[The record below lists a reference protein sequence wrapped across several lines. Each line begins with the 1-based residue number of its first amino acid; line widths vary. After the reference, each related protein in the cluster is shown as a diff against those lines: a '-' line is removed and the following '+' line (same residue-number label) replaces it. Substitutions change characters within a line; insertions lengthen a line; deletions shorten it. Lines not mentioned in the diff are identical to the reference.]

1 MVCMVLTPLG
11 VVPLEVWSVR
21 LSWPPDSVTHILH
34 DGYNLN
40 WLYVE
45 VLLWQ
50 PIVVN
55 RCYRPVI
62 RLGRLTTKWTP
73 SLSCEIS
80 HWRGVGVWAAT
91 VRTSIWRLEL
101 SLRTSL
107 LTPAIMSRPL
117 GAVELIFFPT
127 DLNSCSGKNIIH
139 GGAVELGQ
147 LFV

>member
-11 VVPLEVWSVR
+11 VVPLGVRSVQ
-21 LSWPPDSVTHILH
+21 LSWPSDSVTHILH

-45 VLLWQ
+45 VVLWY

-55 RCYRPVI
+55 WCCRPVV
-62 RLGRLTTKWTP
+62 RLGCLTTKWTP
-73 SLSCEIS
+73 SLSCES
-80 HWRGVGVWAAT
+80 SCWRGVVVQAAT
-91 VRTSIWRLEL
+91 VCTPIWRLEL
-101 SLRTSL
+101 SLSMSF

-117 GAVELIFFPT
+117 GVVELIFFST
-127 DLNSCSGKNIIH
+127 DLNLCSSKNILH